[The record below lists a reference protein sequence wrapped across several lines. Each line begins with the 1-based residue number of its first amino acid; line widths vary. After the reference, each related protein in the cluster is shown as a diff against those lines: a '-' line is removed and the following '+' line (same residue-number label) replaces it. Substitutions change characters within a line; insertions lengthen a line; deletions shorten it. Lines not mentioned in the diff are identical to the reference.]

1 MENLIYNRAVVNT
14 TSKEEELQAYF
25 TSIDTDM
32 IENNELIKLVD
43 GAYAKKMAQFLL
55 DQVPNLINTDLLTLK
70 LLCELLQE
78 LEFIN
83 EQLREA
89 RNKQNLMVYHKF
101 YKLKLDGTSK
111 ALTLL
116 DSYGLTPK
124 GRKTI
129 LALDMEEN

>member
-1 MENLIYNRAVVNT
+1 MIYDREMVNT
-14 TSKEEELQAYF
+14 ISKEEELQAYF

-32 IENNELIKLVD
+32 IDNNELVKLVE
-43 GAYAKKMAQFLL
+43 GNYAKKTAQFLL
-55 DQVPNLINTDLLTLK
+55 DQVPNLIDTDLLTLK

-89 RNKQNLMVYHKF
+89 RSKQNLMVYHKF
-101 YKLKLDGTSK
+101 YKLKLDETLK

-116 DSYGLTPK
+116 DSFGLTPK
-124 GRKTI
+124 GRKAI
-129 LALDMEEN
+129 LALDMEVS